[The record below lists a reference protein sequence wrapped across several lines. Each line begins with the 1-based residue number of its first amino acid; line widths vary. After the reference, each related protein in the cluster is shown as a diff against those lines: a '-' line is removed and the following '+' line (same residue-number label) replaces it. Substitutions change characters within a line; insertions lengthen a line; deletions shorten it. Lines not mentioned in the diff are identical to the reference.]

1 MTDEQDKQLPID
13 AVHKDPNPS
22 KDDEK
27 LSKAAMLLSNLQ
39 QGWKVSVH
47 RIAPS
52 WARSH
57 LETFDIMDGS
67 EPIDIDYLIKRWGG
81 QCLSIAI
88 HDEHGHWV
96 TKATIPAYSFPPRV
110 YGEPICET
118 QVMGF
123 GSPSPPPIQVA
134 PNQTVER
141 YNPQQNA
148 AAGLLGGLGMSLPEL
163 LKMMQGSSKAESTLL
178 LKLFERQLMQQ
189 PAAAPAPA
197 PAAPSQSPIK
207 MMRDMME
214 MQMMMKEMGEQF
226 GFSGGGGGGEDD
238 PLGSLGPLLSTLAQ
252 NFMNRP
258 ATQKRT
264 QRRPQ
269 QRRPPARVMPPLPPQ
284 QSVNPQARELPPEN
298 QQFGNMDPGE
308 PEQPNLRKLSDSLC
322 DLSAEDSAD
331 VVLSAFDSMPESKRE
346 AAMTAFFQKMQG
358 GDVDDLTN
366 SDDDYSQDDY
376 PTEYDQTPQPTLSDP
391 YDQTQDPR
399 RSVPTTKGDDPPNR
413 QGD

>member
-1 MTDEQDKQLPID
+1 MTDEQDKQLPIA
-13 AVHKDPNPS
+13 AVHKDPKPT

-27 LSKAAMLLSNLQ
+27 LSKAATLLSNLQ

-110 YGEPICET
+110 YGEPICERD
-118 QVMGF
+118 VMGF
-123 GSPSPPPIQVA
+123 GSAPSVQVA

-141 YNPQQNA
+141 YDPQQSA
-148 AAGLLGGLGMSLPEL
+148 AGGLLGGLGMSLPEL
-163 LKMMQGSSKAESTLL
+163 LKLMQGSNKAESTLL

-189 PAAAPAPA
+189 PAPP
-197 PAAPSQSPIK
+197 PSTSNQSPLK
-207 MMRDMME
+207 MMREMIE
-214 MQMMMKEMGEQF
+214 MQMMMREMGEQF
-226 GFSGGGGGGEDD
+226 GGFGGGGGGGGGEED

-258 ATQKRT
+258 SAAPRQK
-264 QRRPQ
+264 P
-269 QRRPPARVMPPLPPQ
+269 QRRPPARVMPPPPPQ
-284 QSVNPQARELPPEN
+284 QSVNPPQRELPREP

-308 PEQPNLRKLSDSLC
+308 PADTNLRKLSDTLC
-322 DLSAEDSAD
+322 DLSAEDSSD
-331 VVLSAFDSMPESKRE
+331 VVLQAFDNMPDEKRE
-346 AAMTAFFQKMQG
+346 AAMGAFFRKMQEG
-358 GDVDDLTN
+358 PVDDLTN
-366 SDDDYSQDDY
+366 PNDVYRQDDY
-376 PTEYDQTPQPTLSDP
+376 PTDYDQTPQQTIPNP
-391 YDQTQDPR
+391 NDQTQNTRRPLPATEGNDPPDWQGDPPR
-399 RSVPTTKGDDPPNR
+399 R
-413 QGD
+413 